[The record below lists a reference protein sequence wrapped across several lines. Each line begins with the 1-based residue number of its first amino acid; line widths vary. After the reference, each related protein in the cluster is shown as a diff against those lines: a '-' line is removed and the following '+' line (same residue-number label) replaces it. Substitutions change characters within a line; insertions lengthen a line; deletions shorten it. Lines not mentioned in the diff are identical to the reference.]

1 MLSEEQL
8 FAVGCQGDHEC
19 HCWGWELHGCN
30 FGGGF
35 LVFFVC
41 LFVLLCFGKEMVVK
55 FLGLRR
61 MLWGNHLWEV
71 INGNHQGDLCVQRF
85 VLLPAAVCR

>member
-1 MLSEEQL
+1 MQ
-8 FAVGCQGDHEC
+8 
-19 HCWGWELHGCN
+19 WGVRGTMSVTAGAGNCMAATLGVVFW
-30 FGGGF
+30 FF
-35 LVFFVC
+35 LFVC

-61 MLWGNHLWEV
+61 MPWGNHLWEV